1 MKSQTATL
9 FKRIF
14 QYSRPYLWR
23 IGGALCASLVV
34 GATDVASA
42 KLVQPLVD
50 RVLQPQD
57 RSLIPLV
64 PFFIVGLFVLKGGAK
79 FLQEY
84 YIKTSGALVVQDIR
98 NSLYSHSLGLSLGYI
113 NKNTAGN
120 FMSRILNDFGQMQ
133 RSAADMLVDGARDS
147 IALLG
152 LTALAFYND
161 WQLAIA
167 AFLVLPLSFLPA
179 SYVGRRIKKNSRG
192 GQQVLAELTAILQE
206 TFSGMKVIKSFGTED
221 LEREKFVNRN
231 RNFYH
236 FLRKVIKYDSLSA
249 PVIEILA
256 SFGIAAVFWFG
267 IYRVIDGRIT
277 LGELFSFGAAVL
289 MMYAPLRRLIKINNT
304 LQTVVSAA
312 ERVFEILDQKAD
324 IVDRPGAVDIGRCRG
339 EVAFRDVT
347 FSYGDNSV
355 LKNFSIEA
363 SPGEIV
369 ALVGPSGAGKTTAAA
384 LLSRFFDVS
393 DGQICIDGHDIRAL
407 TLASLRKNIAMVD
420 QDTFLFNDT
429 VTNNIRY
436 GRPDATLEEVK
447 RAAEAAYADQ
457 FILELPNGYEEM
469 IGDRGVRLSGGQRQ
483 RLCIARAL
491 LMDAPIMI
499 LDEAT
504 SALDT
509 ESEKVVQKAL
519 HNLMLNRTTFVIAH
533 RLSTVQSAH
542 KIVVLED
549 GLIKEQGTH
558 QELLHNRGLY
568 HKLYEIQFMRQD
580 DSQTVGP
587 DTL

>member
-1 MKSQTATL
+1 MDSQARAV

-23 IGGALCASLVV
+23 IAGAVCASLVV

-57 RSLIPLV
+57 RSLIPFV
-64 PFFIVGLFVLKGGAK
+64 PVFIIALFVVKGGAK

-84 YIKTSGALVVQDIR
+84 SIKTSGALVVQDIR
-98 NSLYSHSLGLSLGYI
+98 NSLYSHCLGLSLGYF

-120 FMSRILNDFGQMQ
+120 FMSRILNDVGQMQ
-133 RSAADMLVDGARDS
+133 RSAADMLVDGARES
-147 IALLG
+147 ISLIG

-179 SYVGRRIKKNSRG
+179 AYVGKRIKKNAKG
-192 GQQVLAELTAILQE
+192 GQESLAELTAILQE
-206 TFSGMKVIKSFGTED
+206 SFTGMKVIKSFGTED
-221 LEREKFVNRN
+221 LERKKFFKSNSKFY
-231 RNFYH
+231 NF
-236 FLRKVIKYDSLSA
+236 FRKVVKYDALSA

-277 LGELFSFGAAVL
+277 LGELFSFGAAVV

-304 LQTVVSAA
+304 LQTVMSAA
-312 ERVFEILDQKAD
+312 ERVFEILDQKPD
-324 IVDRPGAVDIGRCRG
+324 ITDRPGALDLGRCRG
-339 EVAFRDVT
+339 EVSFRNVS
-347 FSYGDNSV
+347 FAYGDYPV
-355 LKNFSIEA
+355 LKNFTIEA

-369 ALVGPSGAGKTTAAA
+369 ALVGPSGAGKTTTVA
-384 LLSRFFDVS
+384 LLSRFFDVNQGS
-393 DGQICIDGHDIRAL
+393 ITIDGHDLHDIS
-407 TLASLRKNIAMVD
+407 LASLRKNIAMVD
-420 QDTFLFNDT
+420 QETFLFNDT

-436 GRPDATLEEVK
+436 GRPEATFEEVK
-447 RAAEAAYADQ
+447 RAAEAAFADQ

-491 LMDAPIMI
+491 LMDAPVLI

-504 SALDT
+504 SSLDT
-509 ESEKVVQKAL
+509 ESEKVVQQAL

-533 RLSTVQSAH
+533 RLSTVRSAH
-542 KIVVLED
+542 KIVVLEE
-549 GLIKEQGTH
+549 GLVKEQGSH
-558 QELLHNRGLY
+558 QTLLKKRGLY
-568 HKLYEIQFMRQD
+568 RKLYEIQFMRQD
-580 DSQTVGP
+580 AEDALG
-587 DTL
+587 

>member
-1 MKSQTATL
+1 M
-9 FKRIF
+9 FNRIF

-23 IGGALCASLVV
+23 IGGAVCASLVV

-50 RVLQPQD
+50 KVLQPQD
-57 RSLIPLV
+57 RSLIPFV
-64 PFFIVGLFVLKGGAK
+64 PFFIVGLFMLKGGAK

-98 NSLYSHSLGLSLGYI
+98 NSLYSHCLGLSLNYI

-120 FMSRILNDFGQMQ
+120 FMSRILNDVGIMQ
-133 RSAADMLVDGARDS
+133 RSAADMLVDGTRES
-147 IALLG
+147 IALIG

-167 AFLVLPLSFLPA
+167 AFLVLPISFLPA

-192 GQQVLAELTAILQE
+192 GQQVMGELTAILQE

-221 LEREKFVNRN
+221 LEREKFLNRN

-236 FLRKVIKYDSLSA
+236 FIRKVVKYDSLSA

-312 ERVFEILDQKAD
+312 ERVFEILDQEPEIIDSPHALD
-324 IVDRPGAVDIGRCRG
+324 LGRCRG
-339 EVAFRDVT
+339 EVAFRNVG
-347 FSYGDNSV
+347 FSYGDHPV
-355 LKNFSIEA
+355 LTNFNIAA

-369 ALVGPSGAGKTTAAA
+369 ALVGPSGAGKTTAVA

-393 DGQICIDGHDIRAL
+393 EGKICIDGHDIRDIAL
-407 TLASLRKNIAMVD
+407 KSLRKNVAMVD
-420 QDTFLFNDT
+420 QETFLFNDS

-436 GRPDATLEEVK
+436 GRPEATFEEVK

-457 FILELPNGYEEM
+457 FILELPGGYEEM

-491 LMDAPIMI
+491 LMDAPILI

-519 HNLMLNRTTFVIAH
+519 QNLMLNRTTFVIAH

-542 KIVVLED
+542 KIVVLEN

-558 QELLHNRGLY
+558 QELLESMGLY
-568 HKLYEIQFMRQD
+568 RKLYEIQFTRQD
-580 DSQTVGP
+580 DSESLGQ

>member
-120 FMSRILNDFGQMQ
+120 FMSRILNDVGQMQ
-133 RSAADMLVDGARDS
+133 RSAADMLVDGARES
-147 IALLG
+147 IALIG

>member
-1 MKSQTATL
+1 LKSQTATL

-120 FMSRILNDFGQMQ
+120 FMSRILNDVGQMQ
-133 RSAADMLVDGARDS
+133 RSAADMLVDGARES
-147 IALLG
+147 IALIG